1 MANGCAMSEASARN
15 LFRNRLRPLA
25 PLNENA
31 AY

>member
-1 MANGCAMSEASARN
+1 MSEASARN